1 MDPDRDPGLENSVRF
16 TEFSNKEEI
25 NNFSSFFSQFFFEK
39 IDKAFRDK
47 EICDTLFFQKL
58 RLRFGTQ
65 KVFFL

>member
-47 EICDTLFFQKL
+47 EICDTLFFKS
-58 RLRFGTQ
+58 
-65 KVFFL
+65 